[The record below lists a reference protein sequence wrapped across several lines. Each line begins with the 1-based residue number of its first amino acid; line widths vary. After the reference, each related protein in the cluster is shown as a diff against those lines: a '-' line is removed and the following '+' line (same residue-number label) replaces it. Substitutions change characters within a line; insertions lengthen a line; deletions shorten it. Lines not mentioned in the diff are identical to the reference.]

1 MANPEQSKNP
11 APRGQQ
17 PCRADQ
23 ERHNLP
29 DWVKNTGDTTWDL
42 LLWVQPGAKKH
53 EVVGLHEGR
62 LKIRLAAPAVENKA
76 NKALLGYLA
85 KTLKVRQSQFSLESG
100 ECSRQKRLRLTTST
114 EPDWDTLS
122 LTTI

>member
-1 MANPEQSKNP
+1 MADKAQGEDSLRQGHK
-11 APRGQQ
+11 
-17 PCRADQ
+17 
-23 ERHNLP
+23 LP

-42 LLWVQPGAKKH
+42 LVWVQPGAKKH
-53 EVVGLHEGR
+53 EIIGVREGR

-85 KTLKVRQSQFSLESG
+85 KTLKVRQNQFSLESG
-100 ECSRQKRLRLTTST
+100 ECSRQKRLRLTADT
-114 EPDWDTLS
+114 EPDWNTLS

>member
-1 MANPEQSKNP
+1 MANPAQSKSSPRQGQNNCP
-11 APRGQQ
+11 AGQ
-17 PCRADQ
+17 
-23 ERHNLP
+23 EGHSLP
-29 DWVKNTGDTTWDL
+29 DWVKNTGDATWDL
-42 LLWVQPGAKKH
+42 LVWVQPGAKKH

-85 KTLKVRQSQFSLESG
+85 KTLKVRQNQFRLESG
-100 ECSRQKRLRLTTST
+100 ECSRQKRLRLTTDT
-114 EPDWDTLS
+114 EPDWNTLS